1 MEMSGF
7 LLLTELGSEFVG
19 AGMQPAER
27 ESLVMLIVRAGGF
40 FGWVILGCSVIGLG
54 LMLEHMFSL
63 ARAKLNPQHE
73 EQSLRE
79 LLGAG
84 NIEDAQLFCRGK
96 RGLVAHAVGAG
107 LARRAHGRVAM
118 ETAASER
125 LEEESVRLH
134 ARIGWVALIANLAP
148 LLGLL
153 GTVSGMLWSFGVI
166 EHMANPAPADL
177 AGGIK
182 EALVTTLLGLTV
194 AVPLTVGWYFFRDR
208 ITGHVLDAGRTTENL
223 LDLVPAESA

>member
-1 MEMSGF
+1 MTSCF
-7 LLLTELGSEFVG
+7 QAVDPLTLL
-19 AGMQPAER
+19 GMVEPAVER
-27 ESLVMLIVRAGGF
+27 EGLVMLILRAGGF
-40 FGWVILGCSVIGLG
+40 FGWVIIACSVIGLG
-54 LMLEHMFSL
+54 LMIEHSL
-63 ARAKLNPQHE
+63 ALARKKLLPHDEAENLRNLLSGGRQE
-73 EQSLRE
+73 EARVLCSER
-79 LLGAG
+79 
-84 NIEDAQLFCRGK
+84 
-96 RGLVAHAVGAG
+96 RGLVALAVGAA
-107 LARRAHGRVAM
+107 LARRNHGREAM

-182 EALVTTLLGLTV
+182 EALVTTLLGLSV

-208 ITGHVLDAGRTTENL
+208 ITEHVLDAGRTS
-223 LDLVPAESA
+223 AELIELAGVDAP

>member
-1 MEMSGF
+1 MPCCLAGTDSVA
-7 LLLTELGSEFVG
+7 LLT
-19 AGMQPAER
+19 GMLEPTPER
-27 ESLVMLIVRAGGF
+27 EGLVMLILRAGGF
-40 FGWVILGCSVIGLG
+40 FGWVIIACSVLGLG
-54 LMLEHMFSL
+54 LMLEHSL
-63 ARAKLNPQHE
+63 ALARKKLLPQDE
-73 EQSLRE
+73 AERLRE
-79 LLGAG
+79 LLAAG
-84 NIEDAQLFCRGK
+84 QVQEARDACSGR
-96 RGLVAHAVGAG
+96 RGLVSVAVGAA
-107 LARRAHGRVAM
+107 LARRNHGRAAM
-118 ETAASER
+118 ESAASER

-182 EALVTTLLGLTV
+182 EALVTTLLGLSV

-208 ITGHVLDAGRTTENL
+208 ITEHVLDAGRTAEEL
-223 LDLVPAESA
+223 LEVVDTDAP